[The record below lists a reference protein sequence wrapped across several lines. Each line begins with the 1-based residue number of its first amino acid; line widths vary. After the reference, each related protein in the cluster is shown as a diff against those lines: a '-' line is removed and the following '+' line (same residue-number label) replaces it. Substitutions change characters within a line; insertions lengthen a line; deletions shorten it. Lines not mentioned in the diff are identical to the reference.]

1 MTGLVFQPQPVFL
14 NLEKFF
20 VKRENFSGTSCTCGG
35 KLILRVRQN
44 LLEMTGCHDFG
55 LSILDCRFA
64 NGYMRRQIQK
74 CEIRLQLDRVTPHFV
89 VESRTLDAE
98 KTALEMKR
106 SWARCP
112 ACDPGA
118 GALRFEKCLADSTS
132 QSADGSQKAPA
143 QQGDWLTRSP
153 GSRPSL
159 FACFQEAGTHA
170 PAARAKSASANPPA
184 CPIFRPK
191 KACRRSPPRS
201 FPENRSSR
209 R

>member
-1 MTGLVFQPQPVFL
+1 MTGLVFQAQAVFFD
-14 NLEKFF
+14 LEKFF
-20 VKRENFSGTSCTCGG
+20 VKGENFSGASCTCGG

-64 NGYMRRQIQK
+64 IREHSPARRN
-74 CEIRLQLDRVTPHFV
+74 RVAFEKHLARCPVRAFSV
-89 VESRTLDAE
+89 AE
-98 KTALEMKR
+98 QTALEMKR
-106 SWARCP
+106 SGAGCP

-118 GALRFEKCLADSTS
+118 GALRFEKCLADSTN
-132 QSADGSQKAPA
+132 QSADGSRKAPA
-143 QQGDWLTRSP
+143 QQGDLLKRSP
-153 GSRPSL
+153 GSLPSL

-184 CPIFRPK
+184 CPIFRPEK
-191 KACRRSPPRS
+191 ECRPSPPRS